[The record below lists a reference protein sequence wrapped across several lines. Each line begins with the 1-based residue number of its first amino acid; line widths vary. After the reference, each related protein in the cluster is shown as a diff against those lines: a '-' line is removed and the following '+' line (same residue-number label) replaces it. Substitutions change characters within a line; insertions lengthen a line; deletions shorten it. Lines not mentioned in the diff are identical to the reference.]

1 MSEDTGCSAAVHEAS
16 GQAEDPTADACDVT
30 DSASTELATVRVP
43 MLRELSLPVPVVT
56 AERRLRDVE
65 RAFRDDPDLRAVA
78 VTSDDGT
85 ALLTRLHLETMLSGR
100 LGFGRALLSRAAV
113 GDIVAWNGAPFPA
126 DLPLR
131 DVAAEILARGLRDD
145 DVLIVDG
152 DLEPIGIVPVAVIFR
167 EVGLVFRQIALR
179 DQLTGLP
186 NRRMLD
192 ERGAELLATGVDP
205 ARMAVLY
212 VDLDGFKQVNDTLGH
227 QAGDALLMAFSRRLA
242 RAVRPHDLAG
252 RLGGD
257 EFAVLLF
264 DVDEGEATAVADRIV
279 EVAQQPFSLH
289 DTQLQLS
296 ATVGVAM
303 GADLGVASSVLSPLD
318 ALLQHADGA
327 MLHAKRAGKARTGRL
342 SAPEAAGAPERR
354 ALIRLRLPEALHQGR
369 LRLHYQPKLELRTG
383 QVTSVEALVR
393 WTDEQLGPVSAGELV
408 AVAENTGQIN
418 ALGDWVLQT
427 ACAQARRWRDEGRN
441 WSVAINV
448 SPVQLAAP
456 GLADTVLAAI
466 AETGIGPELLQI
478 EVTESSA
485 VLDIDLASQ
494 QLHELQAAG
503 VRVHLDDFGTG
514 YSSLAMLRRLPV
526 STLKID
532 QSIVGRIDSDRA
544 DAELVSGVISA
555 AHILGLTVIAEGV
568 ERPSQLERLRT
579 LGCDSVQGYLIG
591 RPQPALELDD
601 PQAFIPAPR

>member
-1 MSEDTGCSAAVHEAS
+1 MASHHLLAHIADPSDVKDTV
-16 GQAEDPTADACDVT
+16 
-30 DSASTELATVRVP
+30 STELASVRVP

-56 AERRLRDVE
+56 GRTRLREVE
-65 RAFRDDPDLRAVA
+65 RSFLDDPDLRAVA
-78 VTSDDGT
+78 VIGDGAT

-100 LGFGRALLSRAAV
+100 LGFGRALLSRALV
-113 GDIVAWNGAPFPA
+113 GDIVMWNGAQFPA
-126 DLPLR
+126 DHTLR
-131 DVAAEILARGLRDD
+131 DAASEILARGLRDD
-145 DVLIVDG
+145 DVLVVDA
-152 DLEPIGIVPVAVIFR
+152 DREPVGIVPVAVIFR
-167 EVGLVFRQIALR
+167 EVGLVFREIALR

-192 ERGAELLATGVDP
+192 ERGAELLANGVDP
-205 ARMAVLY
+205 GRMAVLY

-227 QAGDALLMAFSRRLA
+227 QAGDALLLAFSRRLA
-242 RAVRPHDLAG
+242 GAVRPNDLAG

-264 DVDEGEATAVADRIV
+264 DVDDGEATAVADRIV
-279 EVAQQPFSLH
+279 EVAQHPFSLH
-289 DTQLQLS
+289 DTQLRRS

-303 GADLGVASSVLSPLD
+303 GADLGVSSSVLSPLD

-327 MLHAKRAGKARTGRL
+327 MLHAKRAGKARTGRITE
-342 SAPEAAGAPERR
+342 PEATGAPERR
-354 ALIRLRLPEALHQGR
+354 ALIRLRLPEALQQGR
-369 LRLHYQPKLELRTG
+369 LRLHYQPKLELRSG
-383 QVTSVEALVR
+383 QITSVEALVR
-393 WTDEQLGPVSAGELV
+393 WTDEQLGQVSAGELV
-408 AVAENTGQIN
+408 AVAENTGHIN
-418 ALGDWVLQT
+418 ALGDWVLHT

-456 GLADTVLAAI
+456 GLASTVLAAI
-466 AETGIGPELLQI
+466 DAAGIAPQLLQI

-485 VLDIDLASQ
+485 VLDIDQASE

-503 VRVHLDDFGTG
+503 VLVHLDDFGTG

-532 QSIVGRIDSDRA
+532 QSIVGRIDSDQA
-544 DAELVSGVISA
+544 DAELISGVISA

-568 ERPSQLERLRT
+568 ERPSQLERLRS

-601 PQAFIPAPR
+601 PRSMMPAQRS